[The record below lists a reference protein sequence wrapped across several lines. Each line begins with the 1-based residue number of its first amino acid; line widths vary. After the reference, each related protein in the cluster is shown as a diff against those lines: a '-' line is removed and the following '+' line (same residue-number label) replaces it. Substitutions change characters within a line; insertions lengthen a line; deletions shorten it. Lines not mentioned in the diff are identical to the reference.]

1 MKYVVVYSLGVI
13 KSGYSF
19 DSYDDAVDYINEC
32 TDSATGR
39 MNELVNVGEDKY
51 RMTLKNGAV
60 INIEIKE
67 YPDSRVRYDVSYDR
81 NGRHIETRRFTR
93 RSLAVNYANSVLGDL
108 DSYADPNENEH
119 GEWVLDDQNREL
131 RAHLV
136 LKLVIVGERDRD
148 DYRVLGLNDR
158 ATKEDAKKAF
168 RKLAIKYHPDKGG
181 DQKKFEEIYRSY
193 ERIIKGVASR
203 SGAQK
208 VQESFNNI
216 DMRNFFDSYDELQEE
231 MRQETEAAMQP
242 FYDEIRAKAASLV
255 VMGIIEFLLGAGIT
269 AASYNSASPGGTYTI
284 FSGLILV
291 GAYNFF
297 RGLYYLANPKALL
310 KKMKK

>member
-1 MKYVVVYSLGVI
+1 MKYVVVYSLGTT

-19 DSYDDAVDYINEC
+19 DTYDDAVDYINEC
-32 TDSATGR
+32 TDLASER
-39 MNELVNVGEDKY
+39 MNELVGVGDDKY
-51 RMTLKNGAV
+51 RMTLKNGAT

-67 YPDSRVRYDVSYDR
+67 YPDSKVRYDVSYDR
-81 NGRHIETRRFTR
+81 NSRHIETRRFTK
-93 RSLAVNYANSVLGDL
+93 RSLAVDYANNVLEDL

-119 GEWVLDDQNREL
+119 GEWVLDDPNREL
-131 RAHLV
+131 KAHLV
-136 LKLVIVGERDRD
+136 LELVIVGERDRS
-148 DYRVLGLNDR
+148 DYRVLGLNDT

-181 DQKKFEEIYRSY
+181 DQKKFEEIHRSY
-193 ERIIKGVASR
+193 ERIMNGVASK
-203 SGAQK
+203 SGTQK

-231 MRQETEAAMQP
+231 IRQETEAAMQP
-242 FYDEIRAKAASLV
+242 FYNEVRSKAAGLI

-284 FSGLILV
+284 FGGLIFV
-291 GAYNFF
+291 GIYNFF

-310 KKMKK
+310 KKIKK